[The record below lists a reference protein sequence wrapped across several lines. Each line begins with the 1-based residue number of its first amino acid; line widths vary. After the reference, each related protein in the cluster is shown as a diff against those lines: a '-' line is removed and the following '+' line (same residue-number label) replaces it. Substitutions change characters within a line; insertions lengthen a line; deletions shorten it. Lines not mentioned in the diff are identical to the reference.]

1 MRIPVMLGVSVAASW
16 AWGTSLIVGME
27 IARQKGLGAWLIWAV
42 ANAGT
47 LAVFGALTRTGFLA
61 RHVFDKKP
69 IKIAALAIQVFCLV
83 IQLNIIY
90 KVLIEIGLTGGTSY
104 GIASAVGI
112 IFTGLMYRQ
121 GLRTSIL
128 TDLYQWFI
136 AIGAIVGIIILG
148 VLTTAENTIYPASSG
163 GDLLW
168 GVWSACIL
176 LAGPIG
182 DVQHWQRAE
191 FAGRSKAFTYGAL
204 FFAAYMALVLA
215 MSYFTFSPEMNV
227 ILLLAVLCITSSTID
242 SIAVA
247 MHEIANKRVGTCVA
261 LFICLS
267 WGVFADIGIIELWS
281 KAGVYRVGFAIVILS
296 LAVYSVRKRKREAEH
311 GIRKSE
317 AKRP

>member
-27 IARQKGLGAWLIWAV
+27 IAQQKGLGAWLIWAV

-47 LAVFGALTRTGFLA
+47 LAVFGALTRTGILA
-61 RHVFDKKP
+61 RHVFDLKP
-69 IKIAALAIQVFCLV
+69 VKIAALVIQVFCLV

-112 IFTGLMYRQ
+112 IFTVLMYWQ
-121 GLRTSIL
+121 GLRASII

-136 AIGAIVGIIILG
+136 AMGAIVGIIILG
-148 VLTTAENTIYPASSG
+148 AFTGAETTIYPRSSG

-191 FAGRSKAFTYGAL
+191 IAGRSKSYTNGAL
-204 FFAAYMALVLA
+204 FFAGYMALVLA

-267 WGVFADIGIIELWS
+267 WGVFADAGIIELWS

-296 LAVYSVRKRKREAEH
+296 LAWYSVRKRKQGSRAW
-311 GIRKSE
+311 KS
-317 AKRP
+317 KI